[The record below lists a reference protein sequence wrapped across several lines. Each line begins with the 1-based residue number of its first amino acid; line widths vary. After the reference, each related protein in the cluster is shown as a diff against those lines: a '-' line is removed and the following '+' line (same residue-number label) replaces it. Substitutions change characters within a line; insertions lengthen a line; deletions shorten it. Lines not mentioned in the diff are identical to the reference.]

1 MLRLAVLVSGNGS
14 NMLAILDAYKKEL
27 LNNLVPVLCVADRPC
42 KALERAAGWGL
53 ETVLLEGK
61 HNGEKLTDALDRQL
75 SERRIDIVALAGWLS
90 IISGKLTR
98 KWTGRMVNIHPS
110 LLPEYGGKGMYG
122 EYVHK
127 AVLDAGKKQSG
138 CTVHFVTDSID
149 GGKIL
154 GQSRVK
160 VLKNDTAESL
170 AARILIEEHRLYPKI
185 LADLAVDIRVH
196 HR

>member
-1 MLRLAVLVSGNGS
+1 MLRLAVLASGNGS
-14 NMLAILDAYKKEL
+14 NLQAILDAYEGGL
-27 LNNLVPVLCVADRPC
+27 LRNLQPVLCVADRPC
-42 KALERAAGWGL
+42 KALERAAAWGL

-61 HNGEKLTDALDRQL
+61 HNGEKLSEALGRQL
-75 SERRIDIVALAGWLS
+75 SDRRIDIAALAGWLS

-98 KWTGRMVNIHPS
+98 EWTGRMVNIHPS
-110 LLPEYGGKGMYG
+110 LLPEYGGRGMYG
-122 EYVHK
+122 EQVHK
-127 AVLDAGKKQSG
+127 AVLDAGEKQSG

-160 VLKNDTAESL
+160 VLKNDTPDSL

-185 LADLAVDIRVH
+185 LADLTESFTAE
-196 HR
+196 